1 MSTIYLTRK
10 GHFAAA
16 HRLHNPELS
25 DEENLRIY
33 GPCNNPNW
41 HGHNY
46 NLEVTIAGEPDPR
59 TGMLCNLK
67 DLDRVIRQTI
77 IDQVDHKNL
86 NLEVAFLDGVT
97 TTVENLVLRFWQVL
111 ADQIPAGRLHEIR
124 LYETERN
131 VAIYRGE

>member
-1 MSTIYLTRK
+1 MATIFLTRK
-10 GHFAAA
+10 AHFAAA
-16 HRLHNPELS
+16 HRLHNPALS
-25 DEENLRIY
+25 DEENLAIY

-46 NLEVTIAGEPDPR
+46 NIEVTVAGEPDPR

-67 DLDRVIRQTI
+67 DLDQLIQKEI
-77 IDQVDHKNL
+77 IQAVDHKNL
-86 NLEVAFLDGVT
+86 NVEVPFLAGVIT
-97 TTVENLVLRFWQVL
+97 SVENLVIKFWEVL
-111 ADQIPAGRLHEIR
+111 APNVPAGRLYEIR